1 MKEKKLPNAKPV
13 IVNDEYYQS
22 LSQAARAHYTNRVT
36 LANYIKGKHKKTSL
50 QGLRVELLEVNA

>member
-22 LSQAARAHYTNRVT
+22 LSQAARAHFTNRVT
-36 LANYIKGKHKKTSL
+36 LANYMTGKTKRSAL
-50 QGLRVELLEVNA
+50 DGLRVELAK